1 MITCCYSGT
10 TSAYVSW
17 QASQLQDN
25 ATADRAHQIGITYHT
40 RWAHAAQ
47 QGKKNVNQKNISAF
61 AFVGKAWEEK
71 WIWHGGGGKKTKMLP
86 SGRAQKVIYC
96 LQDLPIAI

>member
-1 MITCCYSGT
+1 MT
-10 TSAYVSW
+10 
-17 QASQLQDN
+17 N
-25 ATADRAHQIGITYHT
+25 QI
-40 RWAHAAQ
+40 RSAHAAQ

-71 WIWHGGGGKKTKMLP
+71 WICHGGGGKKTKMLP

-96 LQDLPIAI
+96 LRKFANC